1 MQPSDPASIRRA
13 EDNQML
19 GDKDAMATIAVKD
32 LKVAKAFYEGT
43 LHLAPFGPE
52 SSAVAV
58 YGSGRSKL
66 VVYQS
71 EFAGTNKATAATWG
85 AGDELEAIIETLK
98 RAGVSFEH
106 YDTPGGQREG
116 DIHVFGTFKAAWFK
130 DPDGNILHI
139 NNG

>member
-1 MQPSDPASIRRA
+1 
-13 EDNQML
+13 ML
-19 GDKDAMATIAVKD
+19 GDKDAMATIAVKNLD
-32 LKVAKAFYEGT
+32 VAKAFYEGT
-43 LHLAPFGPE
+43 LRLASSGPE
-52 SSAVAV
+52 SSEVAV
-58 YGSGRSKL
+58 YDSGRSKL

-85 AGDELEAIIETLK
+85 VGDELEAIVGTLK
-98 RAGVSFEH
+98 RAGVAFEH
-106 YDTPGGQREG
+106 YDVADGQRQG